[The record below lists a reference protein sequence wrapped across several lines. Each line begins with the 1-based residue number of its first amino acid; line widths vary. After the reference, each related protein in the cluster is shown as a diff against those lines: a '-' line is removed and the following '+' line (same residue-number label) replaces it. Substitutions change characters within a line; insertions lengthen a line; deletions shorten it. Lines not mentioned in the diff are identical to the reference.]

1 MSDWNLIC
9 GDAWKLQVVNTAFFV
24 GALGGAVIF
33 SWLAEEFGAS
43 VHDAI
48 SFSHCSKTI
57 RHLVLTLAWKD
68 HAFLFI
74 P

>member
-1 MSDWNLIC
+1 MSDWDLIC

-43 VHDAI
+43 VHDVIPFHTAARPVQHI
-48 SFSHCSKTI
+48 PFNP
-57 RHLVLTLAWKD
+57 AWKA
-68 HAFLFI
+68 HALI